1 MKRAISSFI
10 LRLFGWTVE
19 VDVPDYPECVICVA
33 PHTSNW
39 DVFIGKL
46 AYLSIGRYAGFMMK
60 KEWFFPPLG
69 SLLTSMGGVPVS
81 RDRRTDM
88 VSQLVP
94 IVLAYIDY
102 KDKEVGIKKVFMPTG
117 DVEKDMRM
125 IKSYYKSF
133 HARRPENFVTG
144 L

>member
-1 MKRAISSFI
+1 
-10 LRLFGWTVE
+10 
-19 VDVPDYPECVICVA
+19 
-33 PHTSNW
+33 
-39 DVFIGKL
+39 
-46 AYLSIGRYAGFMMK
+46 MK

-69 SLLTSMGGVPVS
+69 SLLKSMGGVPVS
-81 RDRRTDM
+81 RDRHTDM
-88 VSQLVP
+88 VSQLVEIFKSRKRFSIAITP
-94 IVLAYIDY
+94 EATR

>member
-1 MKRAISSFI
+1 M
-10 LRLFGWTVE
+10 
-19 VDVPDYPECVICVA
+19 
-33 PHTSNW
+33 
-39 DVFIGKL
+39 
-46 AYLSIGRYAGFMMK
+46 
-60 KEWFFPPLG
+60 
-69 SLLTSMGGVPVS
+69 
-81 RDRRTDM
+81 
-88 VSQLVP
+88 P

>member
-1 MKRAISSFI
+1 MTDKFRQVLCYFCHNNLIINLCF
-10 LRLFGWTVE
+10 T
-19 VDVPDYPECVICVA
+19 
-33 PHTSNW
+33 
-39 DVFIGKL
+39 
-46 AYLSIGRYAGFMMK
+46 
-60 KEWFFPPLG
+60 G
-69 SLLTSMGGVPVS
+69 SLKGFYYIA
-81 RDRRTDM
+81 RDAE
-88 VSQLVP
+88 VP

>member
-1 MKRAISSFI
+1 MHEKGSAFCYGRHY
-10 LRLFGWTVE
+10 LFHIKT
-19 VDVPDYPECVICVA
+19 
-33 PHTSNW
+33 TS
-39 DVFIGKL
+39 
-46 AYLSIGRYAGFMMK
+46 
-60 KEWFFPPLG
+60 
-69 SLLTSMGGVPVS
+69 
-81 RDRRTDM
+81 
-88 VSQLVP
+88 
-94 IVLAYIDY
+94 YIDY